1 MTTDSTSTRGRT
13 GTGRGGVRSRT
24 GETLTRR
31 TSTGSTV
38 LATGLDAGRRALAGV
53 RLAAR
58 NAARGLAH
66 TVTPAGWFLVV
77 VLLVGLAAGWAFGLV
92 EGWVA
97 AVVAGALLLLSAPFL
112 LSGARFDIR
121 LELDRERVVVGT
133 DLGATLRVTNRGQR
147 LALPSIVDVPVGD
160 GLVETAVP
168 LLAPGAEHVER
179 LAIGA
184 HRRGVVTVGPMKVS
198 RGDPVGILRH
208 EVSWPQVQTI
218 HVHPVTTPIPS
229 TSAGFVKDLEGMPS
243 SDIVDSDLAFHA
255 IREYMPG
262 DSRRHVH
269 WKSTAKTGQL
279 MVRQY
284 EETRRSR
291 IAVVL
296 DLDAERYTSDDE
308 FELAVSA
315 AASLALQAVRDGR
328 EVLVTTSAEIP
339 EHALGIVHSI
349 RTLPTLTPR
358 AMLDGMSELDAS
370 VFVMPLEQVARMTA
384 QASPQ
389 LSMVFAVTGSQ
400 QPVDRLRAA
409 AIAFPSDVTT
419 IAVRCEPGAEPTLR
433 SARELRV
440 ITIGMLHDLGQLM
453 ARGAAS

>member
-1 MTTDSTSTRGRT
+1 VTTDSTSTRGRT

-269 WKSTAKTGQL
+269 WKSTAKTGRL

-284 EETRRSR
+284 EETRRAR
-291 IAVVL
+291 IAVLL
-296 DLDAERYTSDDE
+296 DLLEDEYSSDDA
-308 FELAVSA
+308 FELAVSC
-315 AASLALQAVRDGR
+315 AASLAVQGVRDGR
-328 EVLVTTSAEIP
+328 EVLFATSGERRPSGGRSGA
-339 EHALGIVHSI
+339 I
-349 RTLPTLTPR
+349 RTLPTVDPKTL
-358 AMLDGMSELDAS
+358 LDATCS
-370 VFVMPLEQVARMTA
+370 IEKGAHADRLEDLTTLTA
-384 QASPQ
+384 QSFPE
-389 LSMVFAVTGSQ
+389 LSIACIVTGSGV
-400 QPVDRLRAA
+400 PVERLRRAVF
-409 AIAFPSDVTT
+409 AFPTT
-419 IAVRCEPGAEPTLR
+419 VRSLVIRVEPGAEPLVR
-433 SARELRV
+433 STRDG
-440 ITIGMLHDLGQLM
+440 TILDVGVLGDLKHLM
-453 ARGAAS
+453 ARGAVA